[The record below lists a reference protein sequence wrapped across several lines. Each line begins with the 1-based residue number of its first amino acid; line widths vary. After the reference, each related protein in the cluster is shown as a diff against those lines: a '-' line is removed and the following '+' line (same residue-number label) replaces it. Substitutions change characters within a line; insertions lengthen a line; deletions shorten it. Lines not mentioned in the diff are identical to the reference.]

1 MVWEGQVFPSVVCDG
16 DQLPEALHSQP
27 GLLPHLHP
35 DHESRYPRAAVKH
48 QQYDLD
54 PPEDTA
60 LEQRGITL
68 GKEPQRFKATAKRDV
83 DGQTFHGS
91 LKRMTSL
98 DLDET
103 CVVFC

>member
-27 GLLPHLHP
+27 GLLLHFHT

-48 QQYDLD
+48 QLNDRD

-68 GKEPQRFKATAKRDV
+68 GKEPQRFKPLQSVK
-83 DGQTFHGS
+83 
-91 LKRMTSL
+91 MTDIRST
-98 DLDET
+98 EA
-103 CVVFC
+103 